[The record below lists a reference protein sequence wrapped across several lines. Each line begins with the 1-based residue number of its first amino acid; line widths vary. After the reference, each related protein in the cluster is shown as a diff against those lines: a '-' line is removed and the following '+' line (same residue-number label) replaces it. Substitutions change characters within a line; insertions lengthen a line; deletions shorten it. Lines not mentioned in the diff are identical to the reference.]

1 MIDVDE
7 ARTVYAEYLGKHAN
21 EKKALDAAFMH
32 VVEWVYRRAFA
43 EGQVEGERVALQRPP
58 P

>member
-7 ARTVYAEYLGKHAN
+7 ARTVYAEYLGKHAK
-21 EKKALDAAFMH
+21 EKKAMDAAFMH

-43 EGQVEGERVALQRPP
+43 DGEKEGARVALQQPP